1 MNQRAALSGVLLRQQ
16 LLDRNLYELR
26 ITHVSVTIGNRQSH
40 DLPDEMKIFRAVVLH
55 LLEIKA
61 LKEIELLK
69 YCNRAARRG
78 LCIKRIA
85 AIGARDRF
93 EPERLVM
100 LEILFS

>member
-1 MNQRAALSGVLLRQQ
+1 MNQRAPLSGVLLRQQ

-26 ITHVSVTIGNRQSH
+26 ITHVAVTIGNRQSH
-40 DLPDEMKIFRAVVLH
+40 DFPDEMKIFRAVVHH
-55 LLEIKA
+55 LLEIKP
-61 LKEIELLK
+61 LKEIELFK

-78 LCIKRIA
+78 LRIKRIA
-85 AIGARDRF
+85 TISGRDRL